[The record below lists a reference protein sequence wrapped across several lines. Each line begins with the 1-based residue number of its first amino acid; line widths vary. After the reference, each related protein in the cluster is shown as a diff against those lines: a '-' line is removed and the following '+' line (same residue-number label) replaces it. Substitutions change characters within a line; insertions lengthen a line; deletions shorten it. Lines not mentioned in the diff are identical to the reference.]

1 MSGKAKRL
9 HLVLAKALKMLAD
22 RNGLLDEAVQILWDF
37 SSQALHLEDAQ
48 DFRTGDALHLGNTE
62 EITKDDTDL
71 GWGVALLCQLADLLS
86 DFGHILLAPGG
97 CAGAVGERAAG
108 YTLAI
113 RVHAAHGGSVFGEKR
128 TDGEPR
134 VDWMVWRCG
143 F

>member
-1 MSGKAKRL
+1 MC

-22 RNGLLDEAVQILWDF
+22 CNGLLDKAVKILGDF
-37 SSQALHLEDAQ
+37 SSQALHFQDAQ
-48 DFRTGDALHLGNTE
+48 DFRTGDALHLGNSV
-62 EITKDDTDL
+62 EITQDDTDL
-71 GWGVALLCQLADLLS
+71 GWGVALLGQLADLLG
-86 DFGHILLAPGG
+86 DLRNVLLAPSR

-134 VDWMVWRCG
+134 VDWMLWRCG

>member
-1 MSGKAKRL
+1 MRVC

-22 RNGLLDEAVQILWDF
+22 CNGLLDKAVKILGDF
-37 SSQALHLEDAQ
+37 SSQALHFQDAQ
-48 DFRTGDALHLGNTE
+48 DFRTGDALHLGNSV
-62 EITKDDTDL
+62 EITQDDTDL
-71 GWGVALLCQLADLLS
+71 GWGVALLGQLADLLG
-86 DFGHILLAPGG
+86 DLRDVLLTPSR

>member
-1 MSGKAKRL
+1 
-9 HLVLAKALKMLAD
+9 MLTD
-22 RNGLLDEAVQILWDF
+22 CNGLLDKAVKILRDF
-37 SSQALHLEDAQ
+37 SGQALNLQDSQ
-48 DFRTGDALHLGNTE
+48 DFRTGDALHLGNAV
-62 EITKDDTDL
+62 EITKNDTNL
-71 GWGVALLCQLADLLS
+71 GWRVALLCQLADLLS

-134 VDWMVWRCG
+134 LKMRNARCSLLR
-143 F
+143 